1 MFERM
6 AYALVRRRRLILV
19 ATVALVVAGGALA
32 GNVVDRLTAGGFEDE
47 SSESFVAAEA
57 LEKDFGVQA
66 PNLVLLVTAEG
77 GSVDDPAV
85 AEAGRALTAELAG
98 EDGIEGVA
106 SYWSTGA
113 PTLRS
118 DDSSQALVVATINGD
133 ADEARERIEV
143 ISPKFNGNGDV
154 INVAVG
160 GFEEV
165 FRAVSA
171 QIEEDLLRA
180 EVIAFPITLI
190 LLLFVFGS
198 LVSAALPMAIGGI
211 AIIGSFFVLR
221 VLTGFTDVSV
231 FALNLVTAMGLG
243 LGIDYSL
250 FVVSRFREE
259 LRRGLTPHEA
269 VVQTVKTAGRTVAFS
284 GVTVALSLSAL
295 LIFPLT
301 FLRSFA
307 YAGVAVVMLAALA
320 AVVFLPALLAVLG
333 HRVDKLAVWRRKE
346 RPVGEGFWHRAATTV
361 MRRPVPI
368 ATAVIVVLLL
378 LGAPFLGVEF
388 GRTDHRVLPVESDV
402 RRTMDAVGANFS
414 VNNAESLQ
422 VVAAGIGD
430 PLASSDQI
438 HAYAAALSELDGA
451 ASVDALTGTYANG
464 DRIAGPGEA
473 SARFA
478 AEDGT
483 WLSVIPAGDTTAT
496 EREELV
502 RDVRALDG
510 PFGVEV
516 SGLAAAD
523 IDGRESLFSRLPLAA
538 GLIAAATFVLLFLM
552 FGSVLVPA
560 KAIVLNLLSLTATFG
575 ALVWIFQ
582 HGNLSGALD
591 FTSTGALDVT
601 MPILMFCIAF
611 GLSMDYEVFLLSRI
625 KEEYDRTGDNT
636 ASVAL
641 GLERTGRI
649 VTAAALLLSIVFV
662 AFATSS
668 VTFIK
673 MFGVGLTIAVLA
685 DASLVRATL
694 VPAFMR
700 LAGRA
705 NWWAPKWMRKVYDR
719 FGISEGEPG
728 RPQTGR
734 PAESGSN
741 A

>member
-6 AYALVRRRRLILV
+6 GQALVRRRRLVLV
-19 ATVALVVAGGALA
+19 ATVALVVAAGILG
-32 GNVVDRLTAGGFEDE
+32 GNVVERLTSGGFEDE
-47 SSESFVAAEA
+47 SSESFEAAEV
-57 LEKDFGVQA
+57 LRERFGVEA
-66 PNLVLLVTAEG
+66 PNLLLLVTSET

-85 AEAGRALTAELAG
+85 ADRGVALTEELAA
-98 EDGIEGVA
+98 EEGIEGVA

-118 DDSSQALVVATINGD
+118 DDSSQALVVGTITGD
-133 ADEARERIEV
+133 ADEARERIEE
-143 ISPKFNGNGDV
+143 ISPEFNRNGDLIDV
-154 INVAVG
+154 EVG
-160 GFEEV
+160 GFEET
-165 FRAVSA
+165 FRAVSV
-171 QIEEDLLRA
+171 QVEKDLLRA
-180 EVIAFPITLI
+180 EMIAFPITLI

-198 LVSAALPMAIGGI
+198 LVSAALPLAIGGI
-211 AIIGSFFVLR
+211 AIVGSFFVLR
-221 VLTGFTDVSV
+221 VLTGFTDVSI
-231 FALNLVTAMGLG
+231 FALNLITAMGLG

-259 LRRGLTPHEA
+259 LHRGLTPHDA

-284 GVTVALSLSAL
+284 GMTVALSLSAL

-307 YAGVAVVMLAALA
+307 YAGVAVVLLAALA

-333 HRVDKLAVWRRKE
+333 HRVDKLAIWHRRNQRTE
-346 RPVGEGFWHRAATTV
+346 GEGFWHRMAVTV

-368 ATAVIVVLLL
+368 ATSVIVFLLL
-378 LGAPFLGVEF
+378 LGAPFLGVKF
-388 GRTDHRVLPVESDV
+388 GRTDHRVLPVESQV
-402 RRTMDAVGANFS
+402 RQTMAEIGGNFS
-414 VNNAESLQ
+414 VNNGESLQ
-422 VVAAGIGD
+422 IVAVGAGDAG
-430 PLASSDQI
+430 DQI
-438 HAYAAALSELDGA
+438 DTYATLLSEIDRA
-451 ASVDALTGTYANG
+451 ASVEAVTGTYANG
-464 DRIAGPGEA
+464 EQVADPNES

-478 AEDGT
+478 NKHGA
-483 WLSVIPAGDTTAT
+483 WLSVMPEGDTTAA
-496 EREELV
+496 EREQLV
-502 RDVRALDG
+502 RDVRALDPPFDVQVTG
-510 PFGVEV
+510 PPAV
-516 SGLAAAD
+516 D
-523 IDGRESLFSRLPLAA
+523 IDARESLFSRLPLAA
-538 GLIAAATFVLLFLM
+538 VLIGAATFVLLFLM
-552 FGSVLVPA
+552 FGSILVPA
-560 KAIVLNLLSLTATFG
+560 KALVLNLLSLTATFG

-582 HGNLSGALD
+582 QGNLSGILD

-625 KEEYDRTGDNT
+625 KEEYDRTGDNA

-649 VTAAALLLSIVFV
+649 VTAAAVLLSIVFG

-673 MFGVGLTIAVLA
+673 LFGIGLTIAVLA
-685 DASLVRATL
+685 DATLVRATL

-705 NWWAPKWMRKVYDR
+705 NWWAPRWMRKVYDR
-719 FGISEGEPG
+719 FGIAEGESVAS
-728 RPQTGR
+728 QMAR

-741 A
+741 P

>member
-6 AYALVRRRRLILV
+6 GLALVRRRRFVLIATVVLV
-19 ATVALVVAGGALA
+19 AAAGILG
-32 GNVVDRLTAGGFEDE
+32 GGVIERLTSGGFEDE
-47 SSESFVAAEA
+47 SSESFQAAEA
-57 LEKDFGVQA
+57 LEEEFGVEA
-66 PNLVLLVTAEG
+66 PNLVLLVTSET
-77 GSVDDPAV
+77 GSVDDPEV
-85 AEAGRALTAELAG
+85 AQGGGALTEELATQEG
-98 EDGIEGVA
+98 VEGVA

-118 DDSSQALVVATINGD
+118 DDSSQALVVATITGD
-133 ADEARERIEV
+133 ADQARERIEH
-143 ISPKFNGNGDV
+143 ISPEFNRDGEVIDV
-154 INVAVG
+154 EVA

-165 FRAVSA
+165 FRAVSV
-171 QIEEDLLRA
+171 QVEEDLLRA
-180 EVIAFPITLI
+180 EMIAFPITLI

-211 AIIGSFFVLR
+211 AILGSFFVLR
-221 VLTGFTDVSV
+221 VLTGFTDVSI
-231 FALNLVTAMGLG
+231 FALNLITAMGLG

-250 FVVSRFREE
+250 FVVSRYREE
-259 LRRGLTPHEA
+259 LRGGRTPHDA

-284 GVTVALSLSAL
+284 GITVALSLLAL

-307 YAGVAVVMLAALA
+307 YAGVAVVVLAALA

-333 HRVDKLAVWRRKE
+333 HRVDKLAIWHRKE
-346 RPVGEGFWHRAATTV
+346 RAEGEGFWHRMATTV
-361 MRRPVPI
+361 MRRPIPI
-368 ATAVIVVLLL
+368 ATAVIAFLLL

-388 GRTDHRVLPVESDV
+388 GRTDHRVLPAESDV
-402 RRTMDAVGANFS
+402 RQTMEAVGENFS

-422 VVAAGIGD
+422 IVAERAGE
-430 PLASSDQI
+430 SDGEI
-438 HAYAAALSELDGA
+438 DIYATSLSTIPGV
-451 ASVDALTGTYANG
+451 ASVEAVTGTYANG
-464 DRIAGPGEA
+464 GRVAEPNEA
-473 SARFA
+473 SARFVN
-478 AEDGT
+478 DSGT
-483 WLSVIPAGDTTAT
+483 WLSVAPAGDTTAKD
-496 EREELV
+496 REQLV
-502 RDVRALDG
+502 RDVRAQDA
-510 PFGVEV
+510 PFDVGVA
-516 SGLAAAD
+516 GGAAVD

-538 GLIAAATFVLLFLM
+538 ALIGAATFVLLFLM
-552 FGSVLVPA
+552 FGSVVVPI
-560 KAIVLNLLSLTATFG
+560 KAIVLNLLSLTATYG

-582 HGNLSGALD
+582 RGNLSGFLD
-591 FTSTGALDVT
+591 FTSTRALDVT

-649 VTAAALLLSIVFV
+649 VTAAALLLSIVFI

-673 MFGVGLTIAVLA
+673 LFGVGLTIAVLA

-705 NWWAPKWMRKVYDR
+705 NWWAPQWMRKVYDR
-719 FGISEGEPG
+719 FGISEGESGPVG
-728 RPQTGR
+728 AAR
-734 PAESGSN
+734 PAESRSN
-741 A
+741 S

>member
-6 AYALVRRRRLILV
+6 GLALVRRRRLVLV
-19 ATVALVVAGGALA
+19 ATVALVVAAGILG
-32 GNVVDRLTAGGFEDE
+32 GNVIERLTAGGFEDE
-47 SSESFVAAEA
+47 SSESFQAAEV
-57 LEKDFGVQA
+57 LEERFGIEA
-66 PNLVLLVTAEG
+66 PNLVLLVTSET

-85 AEAGRALTAELAG
+85 AEQGGSLTEELAA
-98 EDGIEGVA
+98 ERGIEGVA

-118 DDSSQALVVATINGD
+118 DDSSQALVVATITGD
-133 ADEARERIEV
+133 PDQARERIED
-143 ISPKFNGNGDV
+143 ISPKFNRNGEVIDV
-154 INVAVG
+154 EVG

-165 FRAVSA
+165 FRAVSV
-171 QIEEDLLRA
+171 QVEDDLLRA
-180 EVIAFPITLI
+180 ETIAFPITLI

-211 AIIGSFFVLR
+211 AIVGSFFVLR
-221 VLTGFTDVSV
+221 VLTGFTDVSI
-231 FALNLVTAMGLG
+231 FALNLITAMGLG

-250 FVVSRFREE
+250 FIVSRYREE
-259 LRRGLTPHEA
+259 LRRGLEPHDA
-269 VVQTVKTAGRTVAFS
+269 VVQTVRTAGRTVAFS
-284 GVTVALSLSAL
+284 GITVALSLSAL

-307 YAGVAVVMLAALA
+307 YAGVAVVILAALA

-333 HRVDKLAVWRRKE
+333 HRVDKLAIWRRKE
-346 RPVGEGFWHRAATTV
+346 HAEGEGFWHRMATTV

-368 ATAVIVVLLL
+368 ATAVIVFLLL

-388 GRTDHRVLPVESDV
+388 GRTDHRVLPAESDV
-402 RRTMDAVGANFS
+402 RQTMEGIGTNFS

-422 VVAAGIGD
+422 IVAAGAAGATDEID
-430 PLASSDQI
+430 D
-438 HAYAAALSELDGA
+438 YAAALSEIDGA
-451 ASVDALTGTYANG
+451 ASVEAVSGSYANG
-464 DRIAGPGEA
+464 QRVAEPNEA
-473 SARFA
+473 SARFSN
-478 AEDGT
+478 ENGT
-483 WLSVIPAGDTTAT
+483 WLSVMPGGDTTAKD
-496 EREELV
+496 REGLV
-502 RDVRALDG
+502 RDVRALDA
-510 PFGVEV
+510 PFDVEV
-516 SGLAAAD
+516 TGPAAAD

-538 GLIAAATFVLLFLM
+538 VLIGAATFVLLFLM
-552 FGSVLVPA
+552 FGSVVVPA

-582 HGNLSGALD
+582 RGNLSGILD

-625 KEEYDRTGDNT
+625 KEEYDRTGDNV

-649 VTAAALLLSIVFV
+649 VTAAALLLSIVFI

-673 MFGVGLTIAVLA
+673 LFGVGLTIAVLV

-705 NWWAPKWMRKVYDR
+705 NWWAPTWLRKVYDR

-728 RPQTGR
+728 PAPSAR

>member
-6 AYALVRRRRLILV
+6 GQVLVRRRRLVLV
-19 ATVALVVAGGALA
+19 ATVALVVAAGILG
-32 GNVVDRLTAGGFEDE
+32 GNVVERLTSGGFEDE
-47 SSESFVAAEA
+47 SSESFEGAEV
-57 LEKDFGVQA
+57 LRERFGVEA
-66 PNLVLLVTAEG
+66 PNLLLLVTSET

-85 AEAGRALTAELAG
+85 ADQGVALTEELAA
-98 EDGIEGVA
+98 EEGIEGVA

-118 DDSSQALVVATINGD
+118 DDSSQALVVGTITGD
-133 ADEARERIEV
+133 ADQARERIEV
-143 ISPKFNGNGDV
+143 ISPKFNRNGDLIDV
-154 INVAVG
+154 EVG

-165 FRAVSA
+165 FRAVSV
-171 QIEEDLLRA
+171 QVEEDLLRA
-180 EVIAFPITLI
+180 EMIAFPITLI

-211 AIIGSFFVLR
+211 AIVGSFFVLR
-221 VLTGFTDVSV
+221 VLTGFTDVSI

-259 LRRGLTPHEA
+259 LGRGLTPHDA

-284 GVTVALSLSAL
+284 GITVALSLSAL

-307 YAGVAVVMLAALA
+307 YAGVAVVLLAAIA
-320 AVVFLPALLAVLG
+320 AVLLLPALLAVLG
-333 HRVDKLAVWRRKE
+333 HRVDKLAIWRRKE
-346 RPVGEGFWHRAATTV
+346 RTEGEGFWHRMATTV

-368 ATAVIVVLLL
+368 ATSVIVFLLL

-388 GRTDHRVLPVESDV
+388 GRTDHRVLPVESQV
-402 RRTMDAVGANFS
+402 RQTMDEIGRNFS
-414 VNNAESLQ
+414 VNNGESLQ
-422 VVAAGIGD
+422 IVAVGAGNAG
-430 PLASSDQI
+430 DQI
-438 HAYAAALSELDGA
+438 DAYATSLSKIDGA
-451 ASVDALTGTYANG
+451 ASVEAVTGTYANG
-464 DRIAGPGEA
+464 ERVADPNES

-478 AEDGT
+478 NEHGT
-483 WLSVIPAGDTTAT
+483 WLSVMPGGDTSAA
-496 EREELV
+496 EREQLV
-502 RDVRALDG
+502 RDVRAGDP
-510 PFGVEV
+510 PFEVEV
-516 SGLAAAD
+516 TGPPAAD

-538 GLIAAATFVLLFLM
+538 ALIGAATFVLLFMM
-552 FGSVLVPA
+552 FGSILVPA

-582 HGNLSGALD
+582 QGNLSGILD
-591 FTSTGALDVT
+591 FTSTGALDMT

-625 KEEYDRTGDNT
+625 KEEYDRTGDN
-636 ASVAL
+636 ASSVAL

-673 MFGVGLTIAVLA
+673 LFGVGLTIAVLA
-685 DASLVRATL
+685 DATLVRATL

-705 NWWAPKWMRKVYDR
+705 NWWAPSWMRKVYDR
-719 FGISEGEPG
+719 FGITEGESVA
-728 RPQTGR
+728 PQTAR
-734 PAESGSN
+734 PAESGSK

>member
-1 MFERM
+1 MFERIGL
-6 AYALVRRRRLILV
+6 ALVRRRRLVLV
-19 ATVALVVAGGALA
+19 ATVALVVAAGALG
-32 GNVVDRLTAGGFEDE
+32 GNVIERLTSGGFEDE
-47 SSESFVAAEA
+47 SSESFQAAEV
-57 LEKDFGVQA
+57 LKEEFGVEA
-66 PNLVLLVTAEG
+66 PNLVLLVTAES

-85 AEAGRALTAELAG
+85 AEQGGALTSDLAG
-98 EDGIEGVA
+98 EEGIEGVA

-118 DDSSQALVVATINGD
+118 ADSSQALVVATISGD
-133 ADEARERIEV
+133 ADEARDRIEA
-143 ISPKFNGNGDV
+143 ISPKFNRNGDV
-154 INVAVG
+154 IDVKVG

-165 FRAVSA
+165 FRAVSV
-171 QIEEDLLRA
+171 QVEDDLLRA
-180 EVIAFPITLI
+180 EMIAFPITLI

-211 AIIGSFFVLR
+211 AIVGSFFILR
-221 VLTGFTDVSV
+221 VLTDFTDVSI
-231 FALNLVTAMGLG
+231 FALNLITAMGLG

-259 LRRGLTPHEA
+259 LRRGLEPHAA

-284 GVTVALSLSAL
+284 GITVALSLSAL

-307 YAGVAVVMLAALA
+307 YAGVAVVILAALA
-320 AVVFLPALLAVLG
+320 AVIFLPALLAVLG

-346 RPVGEGFWHRAATTV
+346 RAEGEGFWHRAATTV
-361 MRRPVPI
+361 MRRPIPI
-368 ATAVIVVLLL
+368 ATAVIVFLLL

-388 GRTDHRVLPVESDV
+388 GRTDHRVLPAESEV
-402 RRTMDAVGANFS
+402 RQTMDSIGANFS

-422 VVAAGIGD
+422 IVATGIGD
-430 PLASSDQI
+430 AAQSDQVD
-438 HAYAAALSELDGA
+438 AYAAALSEVDGA
-451 ASVDALTGTYANG
+451 ASVEALTGTYTNG
-464 DRIAGPGEA
+464 ERVAEPNEA

-478 AEDGT
+478 NDNAT
-483 WLSVIPAGDTTAT
+483 WLSVMPGGDTTAA

-502 RDVRALDG
+502 RDVRSLDA
-510 PFGVEV
+510 PFQVEV
-516 SGLAAAD
+516 AGLAAAD

-538 GLIAAATFVLLFLM
+538 ALIGAATFVLLFLM
-552 FGSVLVPA
+552 FGSVLVPF

-582 HGNLSGALD
+582 RGNFSGVLD
-591 FTSTGALDVT
+591 FTATGALDVT

-636 ASVAL
+636 VSVAL

-649 VTAAALLLSIVFV
+649 VTAAAVLLSIVFV

-673 MFGVGLTIAVLA
+673 LFGVGLTIAVLV

-719 FGISEGEPG
+719 FGITESESVPS
-728 RPQTGR
+728 PTAR

>member
-6 AYALVRRRRLILV
+6 GQVLVRRRRLVLV
-19 ATVALVVAGGALA
+19 ATVALMVAAAILG
-32 GNVVDRLTAGGFEDE
+32 GNVVERLTSGGFEDE
-47 SSESFVAAEA
+47 SSESFEGAEV
-57 LEKDFGVQA
+57 LSERFGVEA
-66 PNLVLLVTAEG
+66 PNLLLLVTSET

-85 AEAGRALTAELAG
+85 AEQGVALTEELAA
-98 EDGIEGVA
+98 EEGIEGVA

-118 DDSSQALVVATINGD
+118 DDSSQALVVGTITGD
-133 ADEARERIEV
+133 ADEARERIED
-143 ISPKFNGNGDV
+143 ISPKFNRNGDLIDV
-154 INVAVG
+154 EVG

-165 FRAVSA
+165 FRAVSV
-171 QIEEDLLRA
+171 QVEEDLLRA
-180 EVIAFPITLI
+180 EMIAFPITLI

-198 LVSAALPMAIGGI
+198 LVSASLPLAIGGI
-211 AIIGSFFVLR
+211 AIVGSFFVLR
-221 VLTGFTDVSV
+221 VLTGFTDVSI
-231 FALNLVTAMGLG
+231 FALNLITAMGLG

-259 LRRGLTPHEA
+259 LHRGLTPHDA

-284 GVTVALSLSAL
+284 GITVALSLSAL

-307 YAGVAVVMLAALA
+307 YAGVAVVLLAALA

-333 HRVDKLAVWRRKE
+333 HRVDKLAIWRRKE
-346 RPVGEGFWHRAATTV
+346 RTDGEGFWHRMATTV

-368 ATAVIVVLLL
+368 ATSVIVFLLL

-388 GRTDHRVLPVESDV
+388 GRTDHRVLPVEAQV
-402 RRTMDAVGANFS
+402 RQTMDEIGGNFS
-414 VNNAESLQ
+414 VNNGESLQ
-422 VVAAGIGD
+422 IVAVGVGGAG
-430 PLASSDQI
+430 DQI
-438 HAYAAALSELDGA
+438 DAYATSLSEIDGA
-451 ASVDALTGTYANG
+451 ASVEAVTGTYANG
-464 DRIAGPGEA
+464 KRVAAPNES

-478 AEDGT
+478 NEHGT
-483 WLSVIPAGDTTAT
+483 WLSVMPEGDTSAAD
-496 EREELV
+496 REQLV
-502 RDVRALDG
+502 RDVRALDS
-510 PFGVEV
+510 PFDVEV
-516 SGLAAAD
+516 TGSPAAD

-538 GLIAAATFVLLFLM
+538 ALIGAATFVLLFLM
-552 FGSVLVPA
+552 FGSILVPA

-582 HGNLSGALD
+582 QGNLSGILD
-591 FTSTGALDVT
+591 FTSTGALDMT

-625 KEEYDRTGDNT
+625 KEEYDRTGDNA

-673 MFGVGLTIAVLA
+673 LFGVGLTIAVLV
-685 DASLVRATL
+685 DATLVRATL

-705 NWWAPKWMRKVYDR
+705 NWWAPRWMRKVYDR
-719 FGISEGEPG
+719 FGITEGESVA
-728 RPQTGR
+728 PQTAR

>member
-6 AYALVRRRRLILV
+6 GQVLVRRRRLVLV
-19 ATVALVVAGGALA
+19 ATVALVVAAGILG
-32 GNVVDRLTAGGFEDE
+32 GNVVERLTSGGFEDE
-47 SSESFVAAEA
+47 SSESFEGAEV
-57 LEKDFGVQA
+57 LRERFGVEA
-66 PNLVLLVTAEG
+66 PNLLLLVTSET

-85 AEAGRALTAELAG
+85 ADQGVALTEELAA
-98 EDGIEGVA
+98 EEGIEGVA

-118 DDSSQALVVATINGD
+118 DDSSQALVVGTITGD
-133 ADEARERIEV
+133 ADEARERIED
-143 ISPKFNGNGDV
+143 ISPKFNRNGDLIGV
-154 INVAVG
+154 EVG

-165 FRAVSA
+165 FRAVSV
-171 QIEEDLLRA
+171 QVEEDLLRA
-180 EVIAFPITLI
+180 EMIAFPITLI

-211 AIIGSFFVLR
+211 AIVGSFFVLR
-221 VLTGFTDVSV
+221 VLTGFTDVSI
-231 FALNLVTAMGLG
+231 FALNLITAMGLG

-259 LRRGLTPHEA
+259 LHRGLTPHDA

-284 GVTVALSLSAL
+284 GITVALSLSAL

-307 YAGVAVVMLAALA
+307 YAGVAVVLLAALA

-333 HRVDKLAVWRRKE
+333 HRVDKLAIWRRKQRTE
-346 RPVGEGFWHRAATTV
+346 GEGFWHRMAMTV

-368 ATAVIVVLLL
+368 AMSVIVFLLL

-388 GRTDHRVLPVESDV
+388 GRTDHRVLPVESQV
-402 RRTMDAVGANFS
+402 RQTMDEIGGNFS
-414 VNNAESLQ
+414 VNNGESLQ
-422 VVAAGIGD
+422 IVAVGVGDAG
-430 PLASSDQI
+430 DQI
-438 HAYAAALSELDGA
+438 DAYATLLSEIDGA
-451 ASVDALTGTYANG
+451 ASVEAVTGTYANG
-464 DRIAGPGEA
+464 ERVADPNES

-478 AEDGT
+478 NKHGT
-483 WLSVIPAGDTTAT
+483 WLSVMPGGDTSAA
-496 EREELV
+496 EREQLV
-502 RDVRALDG
+502 RDVRALDP
-510 PFGVEV
+510 PFDVEV
-516 SGLAAAD
+516 TGPPAAD

-538 GLIAAATFVLLFLM
+538 VLIGAATFVLLFLM
-552 FGSVLVPA
+552 FGSILVPA
-560 KAIVLNLLSLTATFG
+560 KALVLNLLSLTATFG

-582 HGNLSGALD
+582 QGNLSGILD

-625 KEEYDRTGDNT
+625 KEEYDRTGDNA

-668 VTFIK
+668 VIFIK
-673 MFGVGLTIAVLA
+673 LFGVGLTIAVLA
-685 DASLVRATL
+685 DATLVRATL

-705 NWWAPKWMRKVYDR
+705 NWWAPRWMRKVYDR
-719 FGISEGEPG
+719 FGITEGESVAS
-728 RPQTGR
+728 QTAR